1 MAEIQHYVPRFLLRN
16 FCTGKKPKVWAYDK
30 VTAKS
35 FETNIQ
41 NVAGERDFYEAEIG
55 HRILSLEQGLSAME
69 SKTAAIIDR
78 VLAQR
83 SIGGLSL
90 DDRIQIAV
98 FVAIQMQRVPNQR
111 EHLMAMNAGIR
122 KVLGDRDVDPAL
134 VEGFAD
140 ITPEEAKAMSIMM
153 LAEPNELPVHIL
165 DKTWLL
171 FETDAAVPFYV
182 SDNPV
187 AMQNLV
193 EPKGALRGNLG
204 LAVPGIEIYLPI
216 SSTMTLGFFC
226 RSHEATIRNGVE
238 RMRATFVRD
247 PDIPTPGFGPLL
259 DWMRA
264 FRTGNPLLSDA
275 ENVLNHNSL
284 QVRQAERYVFSS
296 LPDFSL
302 VEDMIANEPR
312 YRVGPRP
319 HIT

>member
-1 MAEIQHYVPRFLLRN
+1 MAAIQHYVPRFLLRN
-16 FCTGKKPKVWAYDK
+16 FCTGKKSKLWAYDK
-30 VTAKS
+30 STAKS

-55 HRILSLEQGLSAME
+55 GRILSLEQGLSAME

-78 VLAQR
+78 ILAQR
-83 SIGGLSL
+83 SIGALSD

-111 EHLMAMNAGIR
+111 EHLIAMNAGIR
-122 KVLGDRDVDPAL
+122 KALGDRDIAPEL
-134 VEGFAD
+134 VEGLAD
-140 ITPEEAKAMSIMM
+140 ITLDEAKAMSVMM
-153 LAEPNELPVHIL
+153 LAEPNEIPVHIL

-171 FETDAAVPFYV
+171 FETNAATPFFI

-193 EPKGALRGNLG
+193 EPKGPFRGNLG
-204 LAVPGIEIYLPI
+204 LAVRGIEIYLPI
-216 SSTMTLGFFC
+216 SSTMVLGFFC
-226 RSHEATIRNGVE
+226 RSHEAEIRNGVD
-238 RMRATFVRD
+238 RMRAKFVRD
-247 PDIPTPGFGPLL
+247 RDFPMPGFGPLL
-259 DWMRA
+259 EWMRA
-264 FRTGNPLLSDA
+264 FRKGTPLPTEP

-302 VEDMIANEPR
+302 VEDMIANQPR